1 MNKDHLYYFEL
12 LSEKIEGIKPMGGAR
27 GLIFM
32 ILSLILVKNELHMI
46 KNRETLMNK
55 QFWGAEL
62 KYHQ

>member
-27 GLIFM
+27 GLIFT

-46 KNRETLMNK
+46 KNRKTLMNK
-55 QFWGAEL
+55 QF
-62 KYHQ
+62 